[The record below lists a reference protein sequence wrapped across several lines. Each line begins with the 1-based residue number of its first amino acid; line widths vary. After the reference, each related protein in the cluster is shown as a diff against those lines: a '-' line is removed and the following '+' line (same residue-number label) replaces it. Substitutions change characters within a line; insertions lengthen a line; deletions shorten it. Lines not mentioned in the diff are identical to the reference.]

1 MKSLFL
7 IIVAYIMLAESAL
20 AYVPDQLIL
29 GESRNSNIISSDG
42 VTFIGVLT
50 LIQSILLKGVLPVV
64 VIWASLY
71 IAYELF
77 TADGDETKMKHAWR
91 SVAYT
96 AIWLVSI
103 AISYALVDIISRLSI

>member
-64 VIWASLY
+64 VI
-71 IAYELF
+71 
-77 TADGDETKMKHAWR
+77 
-91 SVAYT
+91 
-96 AIWLVSI
+96 
-103 AISYALVDIISRLSI
+103 